1 MGLESIVNKP
11 GKTTKVEM
19 QGPDPTRAF
28 AIEAIGSQLRRFPD
42 LAISADGAFAE
53 GRDGAFAHAIVD
65 GVLRRWL
72 TLEYLV
78 GRGLKQPFSAVEPDL
93 RAVLL
98 AGAAQL
104 LLLDRV
110 PDHAAIDQSVRHA
123 KSRIREGA
131 GGLVNAA
138 LRRVAE
144 LKGERG
150 VRPADWALR
159 RDVLLTAE
167 GGAMRL
173 NAEALPRDFASRLSV
188 QTSHPEGLLRR
199 WIAAHGEEG
208 ASAIALKGI
217 DPAPTILNIEA
228 DEQGGAELIERG
240 LAKPHDEKKAV
251 VWTADR
257 MRLRGMLEAGRVWVQ
272 DPSSADVVRT
282 VAGAAPSSGVRLVV
296 DLCAGQGT
304 KTRQLVRAFAD
315 ATVIAADVDGRR
327 LETLRRVFAGQKRV
341 RVEHAEDVAARSG
354 EADLVLLDVP
364 CSNSGVL
371 ARRVEARYRI
381 NGKSVA
387 ELVGIQRGI
396 LEIGARLARDG
407 GVVAYS
413 TCSLEPEENEEQK
426 EWACRQLGLS
436 VVAERRTSPR
446 GSGGIDE
453 ATARDGS
460 YVVVMRKG
468 RSEASA
474 NGEEAYTL
482 AR

>member
-1 MGLESIVNKP
+1 MLQKAE
-11 GKTTKVEM
+11 TE
-19 QGPDPTRAF
+19 GPDPTRAF
-28 AIEAIGSQLRRFPD
+28 AIEAIGSQVRRFPD
-42 LAISADGAFAE
+42 LAIGTEGTFAE

-72 TLEYLV
+72 TLEFLI
-78 GRGLKQPFSAVEPDL
+78 GRGLKQAFGAVEPDL

-123 KSRIREGA
+123 KARIREGA

-150 VRPADWALR
+150 ERPADWARR
-159 RDVLLTAE
+159 RDVLLTAD
-167 GGAMRL
+167 GRAMRL
-173 NAEALPRDFASRLSV
+173 SAEVLPQDFAERLSV

-199 WIAAHGEEG
+199 WIAAHGEEIATG
-208 ASAIALKGI
+208 FALKGI
-217 DPAPTILNIEA
+217 SPAPTILNIEA
-228 DEQGGAELIERG
+228 DEQAGENLVDCDMAARHE
-240 LAKPHDEKKAV
+240 EKKAL
-251 VWTADR
+251 VWTVDR
-257 MRLRGMLEAGRVWVQ
+257 MRLRAMLERSRIWVQ

-282 VAGAAPSSGVRLVV
+282 IAGAVPGAKVRRVV

-304 KTRQLVRAFAD
+304 KTRQLLRAFPNAN
-315 ATVIAADVDGRR
+315 VLAADVDGRR
-327 LETLRRVFAGQKRV
+327 LEMLRNVFGDDRRVK
-341 RVEHAEDVAARSG
+341 VEHADAAAARTG

-387 ELVGIQRGI
+387 ELVGIQRSI
-396 LEIGARLARDG
+396 LERGAAIVREG
-407 GVVAYS
+407 GIVAYS
-413 TCSLEPEENEEQK
+413 TCSLEPEENSQQNQ
-426 EWACRQLGLS
+426 WACEALGLS
-436 VVAERRTSPR
+436 VVTERGTLPR
-446 GSGGIDE
+446 GGCGLDE
-453 ATARDGS
+453 GTARDGS

-468 RSEASA
+468 PQTASA
-474 NGEEAYTL
+474 KG
-482 AR
+482 